1 MTYHVRRII
10 LRKIGPFQIHVC
22 SICHYSY
29 TVVFIFFRIYLLFFF
44 LHFLVTTTTRHLA
57 SSWSNTA
64 NLVDLFLTSRF
75 IEYTGNLSLSR
86 RLAHL
91 RRVLKSVFVFSK
103 RLWVGPQSQ
112 QRCTRF
118 GYLAPRCLPLLPLTH
133 SFLRLFSS
141 HSAPFTLSTG
151 PFQAPFTLNNNY

>member
-1 MTYHVRRII
+1 MKDTTIRD
-10 LRKIGPFQIHVC
+10 
-22 SICHYSY
+22 SY
-29 TVVFIFFRIYLLFFF
+29 TLCALPNNVFYFITFFSLFL
-44 LHFLVTTTTRHLA
+44 LHFFSFLTTTTRHLAA

-91 RRVLKSVFVFSK
+91 RRVLETFSYFQNDYG
-103 RLWVGPQSQ
+103 LAPQSQ

-118 GYLAPRCLPLLPLTH
+118 GYLAPRCLLPFFLISICH
-133 SFLRLFSS
+133 FFNVRFPPSF
-141 HSAPFTLSTG
+141 G
-151 PFQAPFTLNNNY
+151 PFHYLCHVFRLLSH